1 MIMSYFRVS
10 GAIAAV
16 KIMSEV
22 LSRDLGYCNYII
34 LELLL
39 IVYDDIYMIEHLE
52 ADQPDS

>member
-1 MIMSYFRVS
+1 MSYFRVS